1 MMERGE
7 KRTETDS
14 RMVIQRSRYGSW
26 EIMSFLKGVFSGLVL
41 DSSIY
46 MLLKDFPVHT
56 MEAQTTTPDQ
66 WGRTQRVEIQAI
78 KNHQPGLWHFWKQ
91 PSWYRVWE
99 LAFTRVSSFISTFK
113 GKLGACHVQALCW
126 VIGPPVPALG
136 ALILEEKPPHKQ
148 LWFKMIPV

>member
-66 WGRTQRVEIQAI
+66 
-78 KNHQPGLWHFWKQ
+78 
-91 PSWYRVWE
+91 
-99 LAFTRVSSFISTFK
+99 
-113 GKLGACHVQALCW
+113 
-126 VIGPPVPALG
+126 
-136 ALILEEKPPHKQ
+136 
-148 LWFKMIPV
+148 